1 MREESALIQITV
13 VYPPLKGCILK
24 AYNLQQLLG
33 ASFGAA
39 VELEERI
46 GEQLSV
52 SLNGAPIYSQSID
65 ENLHIDTEG
74 IIKTVCE
81 CNIALQ
87 ETPELAAE
95 GETDDDPEHR
105 RWLNSVCSGE

>member
-1 MREESALIQITV
+1 MTEEHAQVKLSVA
-13 VYPPLKGCILK
+13 YPPLKGCILK

-33 ASFGAA
+33 ASFEAA

-52 SLNGAPIYSQSID
+52 SLNGVPIYLQSID

-74 IIKTVCE
+74 IIKAVCG
-81 CNIALQ
+81 CNIALKKV
-87 ETPELAAE
+87 PELLAE
-95 GETDDDPEHR
+95 DETDDDPEHR

>member
-1 MREESALIQITV
+1 MYKRQ
-13 VYPPLKGCILK
+13 LKGCILK

-74 IIKTVCE
+74 IIKAVCE

>member
-1 MREESALIQITV
+1 MTEEHAQIQITV

-46 GEQLSV
+46 GKQLSV
-52 SLNGAPIYSQSID
+52 SLNGAPIYSQSIA
-65 ENLHIDTEG
+65 ENLHIDTEA
-74 IIKTVCE
+74 IIKAVCE
-81 CNIALQ
+81 CNIALK